1 MNYRSSKRNRYE
13 VKSVTV
19 TDDQDPP
26 QSKVVYKIY
35 DKETDTELALEYE
48 VEADAEAECS
58 SFNRGFNR

>member
-35 DKETDTELALEYE
+35 DKEREAELALEYDIKSD
-48 VEADAEAECS
+48 ADAECRL
-58 SFNRGFNR
+58 FNLGFNR

>member
-1 MNYRSSKRNRYE
+1 MNYRPSKRNRYE

-26 QSKVVYKIY
+26 QSKVIYKIY
-35 DKETDTELALEYE
+35 DKETDTVLALEYD